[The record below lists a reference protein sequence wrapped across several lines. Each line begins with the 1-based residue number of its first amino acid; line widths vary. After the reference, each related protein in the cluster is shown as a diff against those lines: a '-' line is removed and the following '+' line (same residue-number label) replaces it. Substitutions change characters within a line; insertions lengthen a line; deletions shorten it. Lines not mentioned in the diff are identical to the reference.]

1 MLHLR
6 GSLQLTGRYDP
17 QDHHLRPH
25 VLPGLH
31 RQAPPTR
38 DLPHVPQERRAPRRR
53 RGQPHHELFC
63 DPRQRRKKKKEKK
76 KKSSDNCP
84 KHDEALKWWCCTHAV
99 PICAHCILLKEHPE
113 SQCDCKLLR
122 TIADEARQELGGG
135 PVVAKAEALK
145 DVIAQNKAKA
155 AELRILG
162 ETKKRDFRAA
172 FDARVR
178 TFEAEVDAA
187 VARGCA
193 EMVGPMTAAAEA
205 ALKTVAAVVAEQ
217 QGLAQLDD
225 KTVMQRKHALAEKR
239 QAAIAVNTEGLKAAA
254 PDIKCALQ
262 PEEVVAAVAQCL
274 PIPELVGVVPAV
286 KIAGATGYNSGVVNG
301 VYCPTGRLH
310 NGKALFQKQD
320 DAVRFLWYAPCGR
333 WFVTTTNEAVEA
345 NISAGCAYTTT
356 TGLDH
361 PSLALVWR
369 VAFLKDEWEEQPAV
383 TITLV

>member
-1 MLHLR
+1 MAC
-6 GSLQLTGRYDP
+6 SICEDP
-17 QDHHLRPH
+17 FTSPGVMTPKIITCGHTFCQGCIDKLRPPVTCPTCRQNV
-25 VLPGLH
+25 VLPAGGASNLTTNFF
-31 RQAPPTR
+31 AI
-38 DLPHVPQERRAPRRR
+38 LGSAA
-53 RGQPHHELFC
+53 
-63 DPRQRRKKKKEKK
+63 
-76 KKSSDNCP
+76 KSSDSCP

-113 SQCDCKLLR
+113 SRCDCKLLR
-122 TIADEARQELGGG
+122 TIADEARRELGGC

-172 FDARVR
+172 FDALVR

-187 VARGCA
+187 VERGCT
-193 EMVGPMTAAAEA
+193 EMVGPMTSAAEA
-205 ALKTVAAVVAEQ
+205 ALKTVDAVVAEQ

-225 KTVMQRKHALAEKR
+225 KTVMQRKGALVEKQ

-254 PDIKCALQ
+254 PDIKCAVQ
-262 PEEVVAAVAQCL
+262 PEEVVVALARCL
-274 PIPELVGVVPAV
+274 PSPELVGVVPAV
-286 KIAGATGYNSGVVNG
+286 KIAGATGSVCGLVNG

-320 DAVRFLWYAPCGR
+320 DAVMLLWYNTHDQWMVSNA
-333 WFVTTTNEAVEA
+333 EDVEA
-345 NISAGCAYTTT
+345 NENTGWAYTTT

-361 PSLALVWR
+361 PSLALCWFVLNAGKWK
-369 VAFLKDEWEEQPAV
+369 VQPACC
-383 TITLV
+383 TLP